1 MTYHQHIQSTDAYDE
16 LGRIDFSQVSL
27 DEALSRVADVAKRTI
42 PGAVDVSVA
51 LIGPGGAHTAA
62 FTGELALLLDQW
74 QYEHGHGPCLA
85 AAAANITVPVA
96 DMAGESRWPDWA
108 GRAVGAGALSSV
120 SIGLPLHESL
130 TGALNV
136 YSSKPDAFDDDAVI
150 LAETFAGYAA
160 VAMANA
166 HLYDGAARLAQE
178 AEAAMESRAVI
189 EQAKGVVMGDRHCT
203 AEEASAVLATISR
216 YSHRSVYDVALG
228 LVSRAG
234 DGPARQ
240 PTVTLSHEPSRST
253 TTG

>member
-1 MTYHQHIQSTDAYDE
+1 MRSTDAFDE
-16 LGRIDFSQVSL
+16 LGRTDFSQTSV
-27 DEALSRVADVAKRTI
+27 DEALSRIADVAKRTI

-51 LIGPGGAHTAA
+51 LVGPGGAHTAA

-85 AAAANITVPVA
+85 AAAANVTVPVA

-120 SIGLPLHESL
+120 SVGLPLHESL
-130 TGALNV
+130 TGALNI

-166 HLYDGAARLAQE
+166 HRYDGAARLAQE
-178 AEAAMESRAVI
+178 ADAARESRAVI
-189 EQAKGVVMGDRHCT
+189 EQAKGIVMGDRHCT
-203 AEEASAVLATISR
+203 ADEASAVLATISR
-216 YSHRSVYDVALG
+216 YSHRSVYDVALA

-240 PTVTLSHEPSRST
+240 PTATMSRQHDGETASR
-253 TTG
+253 